1 MNEERVKQTE
11 LLKTNRKVRL
21 KTEKENIVIMP
32 RISAEEFIKELE
44 GCIKEGAPELDPLK
58 LKEMWVPTEK

>member
-11 LLKTNRKVRL
+11 LLKKNRKVRL

-32 RISAEEFIKELE
+32 PISAEEFIEELE
-44 GCIKEGAPELDPLK
+44 GCIKEGAPELDPLN
-58 LKEMWVPTEK
+58 LKEMWVPAEK

>member
-1 MNEERVKQTE
+1 MNEESVKQTQ

-21 KTEKENIVIMP
+21 KAEKGNIVIMP
-32 RISAEEFIKELE
+32 PISPEEFIEELE

-58 LKEMWVPTEK
+58 LKEMWVPAEK